1 LGPATAT
8 RKFQKIAQETQAA
21 RLALRKSRQICIVS
35 VAQGDANVLQ
45 FDLAAFAQWAF
56 FKFYKFVKLLQI

>member
-1 LGPATAT
+1 MIRRHTAS
-8 RKFQKIAQETQAA
+8 
-21 RLALRKSRQICIVS
+21 LSRDIVNVPS
-35 VAQGDANVLQ
+35 DIVNVLQ